1 MGSGLGRSVKW
12 RVYAYGVPA
21 MAWAA
26 FMMVTALAPS
36 LGPIEDI
43 DIVAHQDKL
52 VHFAQYF
59 ILAFLTFLALVRG
72 TRRERSW
79 QLQTTI
85 VSVVAY
91 GILLEVEKR
100 TEGSMALGI
109 GTLYSAIKRLRERSL
124 MREVDAPGGI
134 PEDPRRRYYELTSLG
149 RAVVEAEA
157 RRLESLVLQARQ
169 KAVLPAPEA
178 TPTQAG

>member
-91 GILLEVEKR
+91 GILLEVLQ
-100 TEGSMALGI
+100 MAVP
-109 GTLYSAIKRLRERSL
+109 ERS
-124 MREVDAPGGI
+124 VDILDIVAN
-134 PEDPRRRYYELTSLG
+134 
-149 RAVVEAEA
+149 AVGSVAGA
-157 RRLESLVLQARQ
+157 YVAQAALEPVALR
-169 KAVLPAPEA
+169 K
-178 TPTQAG
+178 G